1 MKWASIFPVKDLSEL
16 VYLATISAFWGVK
29 FVANDGNSKLKFL
42 HNWAMESAISD

>member
-16 VYLATISAFWGVK
+16 VYLFLSAFWGVK